1 MSEHHTRIETSQ
13 LIAEVEELER
23 LKRGNIEE
31 VENARKRMLQSLE
44 LQKQA
49 FRQIQKQLSAERRKN
64 LQLIHT
70 ATDSMLREAEV
81 ADTNAEI
88 AQRNMRHLNDA
99 VLSAS
104 QEIDAIVQ
112 RAKENTQLAEQ
123 LYIEMATEFT
133 KTESLVSYRRFAGD
147 LQSSL
152 RDRFSQLS
160 TREVSGSAMQIMAT
174 SVVTDIYRMDIS
186 VAREQAL
193 FDASWNDAVRL
204 LESVYSQCR
213 SAEKENYAEV
223 GNPETE
229 LLDINYWSEGRFSI
243 LIDELESLRTKL
255 IEGYRDATYTT
266 AKLKKDLARLHE
278 LDKMKD
284 IVIAEQRLAY
294 NQSCM
299 RENQALAAMDILME
313 EHQFTEVGKGFEG
326 NDRREAF
333 ILRMRRHTDNAEI
346 EVIGSPTAEIGSYN
360 LYLRLDSKSYSD
372 QSIVKSITEALANDF
387 KEAGLKIDVN
397 PHCTAEYLEP
407 FDSENPTIPEAAR
420 ILHNIP
426 LPQSQASN

>member
-1 MSEHHTRIETSQ
+1 MSEHHTRIDTSQ

-266 AKLKKDLARLHE
+266 AKLNKDLARLHE

-299 RENQALAAMDILME
+299 RENQA
-313 EHQFTEVGKGFEG
+313 
-326 NDRREAF
+326 
-333 ILRMRRHTDNAEI
+333 
-346 EVIGSPTAEIGSYN
+346 
-360 LYLRLDSKSYSD
+360 
-372 QSIVKSITEALANDF
+372 
-387 KEAGLKIDVN
+387 
-397 PHCTAEYLEP
+397 
-407 FDSENPTIPEAAR
+407 
-420 ILHNIP
+420 
-426 LPQSQASN
+426 